1 MDCLLHWAALC
12 ATHKSVQQVW
22 SPLQSCHQVNDYPH
36 LLYLLNARRHDS
48 DVITKLDFCARF
60 LEQWYMKHN
69 VHVYRFSTLAQTAL
83 HSPVVQEYVTPWYSE
98 PMQLCVCKMLIAP
111 PCTSCRCGCPWWT
124 SDDWDARC
132 VRCGWDC
139 EHSGYDDN
147 SQPLPKYRSK
157 WEHFIALIKEGR
169 TPQHVNLN
177 K

>member
-1 MDCLLHWAALC
+1 MRSIYDPPEGKFARPGATKRLDNGQRVHFFPKMPCL
-12 ATHKSVQQVW
+12 
-22 SPLQSCHQVNDYPH
+22 
-36 LLYLLNARRHDS
+36 
-48 DVITKLDFCARF
+48 
-60 LEQWYMKHN
+60 
-69 VHVYRFSTLAQTAL
+69 
-83 HSPVVQEYVTPWYSE
+83 
-98 PMQLCVCKMLIAP
+98 
-111 PCTSCRCGCPWWT
+111 RCGCPWWT

-139 EHSGYDDN
+139 EHGGYDDN